1 MSATLVSQPG
11 VLRGLNW
18 LRQRRG
24 QPPFDAPPT

>member
-1 MSATLVSQPG
+1 

-24 QPPFDAPPT
+24 HEPFDAPQQNTGID